1 MRTLLL
7 FSTLFI
13 FSGIAVAQNGEADG
27 IRARER
33 SDMERM
39 RGEKVYIEDNTPKP
53 GRDIDLVKLKKQN
66 DEMIV
71 LVRSVNADLV
81 NLQRG
86 VRSADLPKKL
96 KQLEKLAKEL
106 RRSVE

>member
-7 FSTLFI
+7 FSALFI
-13 FSGIAVAQNGEADG
+13 FTGLAFAQNGEADA

-39 RGEKVYIEDNTPKP
+39 RGQKVYIEDDTPKP

-81 NLQRG
+81 NLQHG

-106 RRSVE
+106 RKSVE